1 MLSLNEE
8 EYLLICQLLEQIK
21 KEISNYQHKD
31 KHYSALFC
39 IRCLNIWTESIL
51 KKNTLSA
58 QSYCNELHGPVHGT
72 IIHRRQGAPF
82 NQFLCQQTLH
92 YAQYLNERVKND
104 TGIPV
109 TKHIQRA
116 LLIEAKKQ
124 LLYTDHSI
132 NEIGMTLG
140 FEDTSYFIRFF
151 RKLTKKTP
159 GEFRRKEKP

>member
-1 MLSLNEE
+1 M
-8 EYLLICQLLEQIK
+8 
-21 KEISNYQHKD
+21 SNILD
-31 KHYSALFC
+31 SFFTASATTNG
-39 IRCLNIWTESIL
+39 ITVR
-51 KKNTLSA
+51 
-58 QSYCNELHGPVHGT
+58 V
-72 IIHRRQGAPF
+72 AP
-82 NQFLCQQTLH
+82 N
-92 YAQYLNERVKND
+92 YLNERVKSD

-109 TKHIQRA
+109 TKHIQHA
-116 LLIEAKKQ
+116 LLIEAKKL

>member
-1 MLSLNEE
+1 MTS
-8 EYLLICQLLEQIK
+8 
-21 KEISNYQHKD
+21 
-31 KHYSALFC
+31 
-39 IRCLNIWTESIL
+39 
-51 KKNTLSA
+51 
-58 QSYCNELHGPVHGT
+58 
-72 IIHRRQGAPF
+72 
-82 NQFLCQQTLH
+82 
-92 YAQYLNERVKND
+92 D

-109 TKHIQRA
+109 TKHIQHA
-116 LLIEAKKQ
+116 LLIEAKKL